1 MLIPRVCR
9 RGIATPGA
17 QLGVYWIPGIRFQV
31 RSMVLLADFSHCREG
46 VRLAPHKEIARADSS
61 CFQRLTGSCRK
72 PPNAED
78 DQHLMMLQAATT
90 LHQSLIPDQ
99 ANFTVAHAREP
110 AIPEVTFGVRQH
122 SRPRLSG
129 ACMVT
134 RFSQFL
140 TSAESW
146 LLNLAW
152 NAVSEGAAI
161 FCSTEYT
168 AMTDS
173 RKLAHPRASSA
184 FSLRRSAL

>member
-1 MLIPRVCR
+1 
-9 RGIATPGA
+9 
-17 QLGVYWIPGIRFQV
+17 
-31 RSMVLLADFSHCREG
+31 MVLLADFSHCREG
-46 VRLAPHKEIARADSS
+46 VRLAPHNEVARPDSS
-61 CFQRLTGSCRK
+61 CFQGLTGSRRK
-72 PPNAED
+72 PPNAEH

-110 AIPEVTFGVRQH
+110 AIPEVTLGVRQH

-140 TSAESW
+140 TDAESW

-152 NAVSEGAAI
+152 NAVSEGPAMFGSI
-161 FCSTEYT
+161 ECI
-168 AMTDS
+168 AMTDP
-173 RKLAHPRASSA
+173 RKLAHGQAWSA

>member
-9 RGIATPGA
+9 RGDSDPGLSA
-17 QLGVYWIPGIRFQV
+17 VSAGSLEYVFQV
-31 RSMVLLADFSHCREG
+31 RSIVLLADFSHCREG

-99 ANFTVAHAREP
+99 ANLTVAHAREP
-110 AIPEVTFGVRQH
+110 AIPAVTFGVRQH

-140 TSAESW
+140 TGAESW
-146 LLNLAW
+146 LPNLAW
-152 NAVSEGAAI
+152 NAVSEGAAM

-173 RKLAHPRASSA
+173 RKLAHGPASSA
-184 FSLRRSAL
+184 FSPRRSAL